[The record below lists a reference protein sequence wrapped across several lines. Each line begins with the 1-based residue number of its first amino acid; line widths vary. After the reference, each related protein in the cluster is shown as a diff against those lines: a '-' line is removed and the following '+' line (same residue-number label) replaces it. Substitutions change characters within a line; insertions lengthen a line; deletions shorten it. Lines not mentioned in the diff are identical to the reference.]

1 LPVLPAGRRPTED
14 ELIEYFL
21 FGREPDWDGDGDVGG
36 TKSCLDHSQ
45 AENAI
50 DTRRILSYFIR
61 RFVQAIPG
69 IESEMIAAA
78 YSRAALMNALMGPT
92 SPLALAKQAFAS
104 LGQPPG
110 RNEPQ
115 KTATAVGFQLVEI
128 CAALERSKARVPDQ
142 ALRQYFDPVLEECRA
157 LLNDVLQK
165 APALMSGAFQE
176 YWRRI
181 LGVARDSVT

>member
-1 LPVLPAGRRPTED
+1 VLPAGRRPTED

-21 FGREPDWDGDGDVGG
+21 FGREPDWDGDGSGGG
-36 TKSCLDHSQ
+36 TKGDPDASQ
-45 AENAI
+45 AEKAV

-69 IESEMIAAA
+69 IETEMLAAA
-78 YSRAALMNALMGPT
+78 YSRAALLTALKGPT

-110 RNEPQ
+110 RNEPL

-128 CAALERSKARVPDQ
+128 CAALERSKAHVSDKE
-142 ALRQYFDPVLEECRA
+142 LRQYFDPVLEECRA
-157 LLNDVLQK
+157 LVNDVVKK
-165 APALMSGAFQE
+165 APALKSGAFKD
-176 YWRRI
+176 YRRRI
-181 LGVARDSVT
+181 LKETA